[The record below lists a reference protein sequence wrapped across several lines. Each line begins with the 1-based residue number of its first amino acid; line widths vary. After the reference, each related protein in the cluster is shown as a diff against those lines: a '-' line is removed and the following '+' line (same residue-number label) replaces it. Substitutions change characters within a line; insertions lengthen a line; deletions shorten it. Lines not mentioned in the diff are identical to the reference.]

1 MSLEQEIESQVNNE
15 QPQEQEEIEKP
26 TVLPISG
33 VINSIF
39 LFLSKD
45 WEEED
50 RQKLVLDDME
60 SENVD
65 KMLTPMILKL
75 AEKLGLAIEEISAL
89 VALSGILLPR
99 IFIYFSLK
107 KKYKKV
113 VEKKDEY
120 QGKEEVNSGTN

>member
-1 MSLEQEIESQVNNE
+1 LSLEQEIESQVNNE

-107 KKYKKV
+107 KKYKKG

>member
-1 MSLEQEIESQVNNE
+1 LSLEQEIESQVNNE

-107 KKYKKV
+107 KKYKKG
-113 VEKKDEY
+113 VEKEDEY
-120 QGKEEVNSGTN
+120 QRKEEVNSGTN

>member
-107 KKYKKV
+107 KKYKKG
-113 VEKKDEY
+113 VEKEDEY
-120 QGKEEVNSGTN
+120 QRKEEVNSGTN

>member
-107 KKYKKV
+107 KKYKKE

>member
-107 KKYKKV
+107 KKYKKG

>member
-1 MSLEQEIESQVNNE
+1 LSLEQEIESQVNNE

-107 KKYKKV
+107 KKYKKE

>member
-1 MSLEQEIESQVNNE
+1 LSLEQEIESQVNNE